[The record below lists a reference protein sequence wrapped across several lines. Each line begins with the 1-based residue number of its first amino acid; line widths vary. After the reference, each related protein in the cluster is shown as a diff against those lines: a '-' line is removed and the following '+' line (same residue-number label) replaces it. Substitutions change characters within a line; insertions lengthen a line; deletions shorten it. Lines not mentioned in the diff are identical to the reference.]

1 MGAHE
6 NTNTSAKYLIDQ
18 SSSNVLLGSVGTS
31 AFSIIVEEDPSQS
44 TRVRSPLSL
53 RNMVPLRS
61 FVLLNSLFL
70 VLLAARTVVT
80 RVIDKD
86 NSDRIVKTQNDQ
98 NLSKVPFNLEETYAA
113 DFLAYVFNGTWT
125 SDTTIV
131 YTDRTGDIFQFDVI
145 KQRSTLIVD
154 ASVMDAYIVS
164 NYVLSPKG
172 RYLLIGYDLK
182 KGYRYSTFMRYVIYD
197 IEHRAYHKIGND
209 MHIALAKWAPLT
221 DDLIYIL
228 NNDIYYMRFSN
239 NGFNDVQR
247 VTYDGITGIVYNGV
261 PDWVYEE
268 EVLQDSS
275 AIWFSPDGNHLAYAS
290 FDDRNVQEI
299 LYLHYGE
306 PGNLDDQYPT
316 EVKIKYPKVGTSN
329 PVVSL
334 TLVDLHDPTLNKIDL
349 KAPIDAV
356 GTDNLLYNVQWKDFD
371 HVVVTW
377 SNRVQNKTEIVWYN
391 MYGEIVKTLHVVE
404 HKGWLDIKRLFFY
417 KGSVYIRKLQPSG
430 TKAGRFHHVTR
441 YDETLKRSP
450 TQMDLTPGAIE
461 VQNICTIDQSNGR
474 IYYLASGLGKPSQKN
489 LYSVP
494 ADGSEKPT
502 CISCNVLTP
511 EGNVCTYADAI
522 FSPFGQYYVLICHGP
537 DPAFVS
543 IFNNTHKKVYS
554 WENNLSLRKKLA
566 KRHLPLVKDLDV
578 RANGY
583 ESKVRLFLPHNFDES
598 KSYPMLVNVYAGPN
612 TVKIIDAASYG
623 HQVYM
628 TTNRSV
634 IYAYIDGRGSSNKGS
649 KMLFSIYRRLGTV
662 EVEDQITVTRR
673 LQEMFP
679 WIDSKRTGVWG
690 WSYGGFSTAMILA
703 KDTSFVFKCGIA
715 IAPVSS
721 WIYYDSIYTER
732 FMGFPT
738 PEDNLSGYNETDV
751 SRRVEDI
758 RGKKL
763 MLIHGSSDDNVHY
776 QQSLALAKALE
787 KADVMFEQITYTD
800 EAHALF
806 GVLPHLYHTM
816 DRFWS
821 DCFSLSHAH

>member
-1 MGAHE
+1 
-6 NTNTSAKYLIDQ
+6 
-18 SSSNVLLGSVGTS
+18 
-31 AFSIIVEEDPSQS
+31 
-44 TRVRSPLSL
+44 
-53 RNMVPLRS
+53 MVPLRS
-61 FVLLNSLFL
+61 FVLLNGLFF

-86 NSDRIVKTQNDQ
+86 NLDGILETQDGQ
-98 NLSKVPFNLEETYAA
+98 NLSKEPFNLEETYTA
-113 DFLAYVFNGTWT
+113 DFLAYTFNGTWT

-131 YTDRTGDIFQFDVI
+131 YTDTMTGDILQFDVI
-145 KQRSTLIVD
+145 KQRLTVIVD
-154 ASVMDAYIVS
+154 SSVMDDYLVS
-164 NYVLSPKG
+164 HYALSPKG
-172 RYLLIGYDLK
+172 RFLLIGYDLQ
-182 KGYRYSTFMRYVIYD
+182 KGFRHSKFMRYVIYD
-197 IEHRAYHKIGND
+197 IELGGYDKIANG

-228 NNDIYYMRFSN
+228 DNDIYYMRFSN

-247 VTYDGITGIVYNGV
+247 VTYDGIVGIVYNGV

-268 EVLQDSS
+268 EVFHGSS
-275 AIWFSPDGNHLAYAS
+275 AIWYSPDGSHLAYAS

-306 PGNLDDQYPT
+306 PGNLVDQYPT
-316 EVKIKYPKVGTSN
+316 EVKIKYPKAGTSN

-349 KAPIDAV
+349 KAPIEVV
-356 GTDNLLYNVQWKDFD
+356 GTDNVLSNVQWKDFD
-371 HVVVTW
+371 HVIAMW

-391 MYGEIVKTLHVVE
+391 KYGEIVKTLDVE
-404 HKGWLDIKRLFFY
+404 EHEGWVEIKNLFFY
-417 KGSVYIRKLQPSG
+417 KDFFYMRKLQPSG
-430 TKAGRFHHVTR
+430 TKAGRFHHVIR
-441 YDETLKRSP
+441 YDDTLRSSSI
-450 TQMDLTPGAIE
+450 QMDLTPGITE
-461 VQNICTIDQSNGR
+461 VQDIRAIDHSHGR
-474 IYYLASGLGKPSQKN
+474 IYYLATGPGEPSQRN

-511 EGNVCTYADAI
+511 EGNACTYADAI
-522 FSPFGQYYVLICHGP
+522 FSPFGQHYVLICQGP
-537 DPAFVS
+537 DPMIVG
-543 IFNNTHKKVYS
+543 IFDNNHKKVYS
-554 WENNLSLRKKLA
+554 WENNLSLRSKLA
-566 KRHLPLVKDLDV
+566 RRELPLVKDLYV

-612 TVKIIDAASYG
+612 TAKIIDVASYG
-623 HQVYM
+623 YHAYM

-649 KMLFSIYRRLGTV
+649 KMLFEIYRKLGTV
-662 EVEDQITVTRR
+662 EVEDQISVTRK

-690 WSYGGFSTAMILA
+690 WSYGGFCSAMILA
-703 KDTSFVFKCGIA
+703 KDLTSVFKCGIA
-715 IAPVSS
+715 VAPVSS

-732 FMGFPT
+732 YMGLPT
-738 PEDNLSGYNETDV
+738 PEDNLGGYNGTDV

-758 RGKKL
+758 RGKKF
-763 MLIHGSSDDNVHY
+763 MLIHGSGDDNVHY

-787 KADVMFEQITYTD
+787 KADIMFEQITYTD